1 MRGRK
6 RIISIIA
13 VLSVM
18 LVFSGVFASGVIDVS
33 KLSLLGGGTA
43 EPPVEPLSPGPGS
56 IKLFVDSG
64 TYFPSHPVPRYRN
77 GTYLNRL
84 KTVGQTV
91 KFHINISSEIGP
103 GKNISLFAWQ
113 LNVTWDPTILSAKRI
128 FPGEF
133 LNRTASPDKT
143 AADRLRAIG
152 KPWVMNKTDNAKGY
166 SAFSDSILRN
176 YPGINGSG
184 RLATIEFLVVGYGST
199 DISISLTG
207 THRTKLLDRGKADI
221 TPSSVDIFNGYF
233 RNKWP
238 GDVSVESGER
248 VIDFDDLQSVI
259 YWYTY
264 PAGDLKALYGYN
276 RECDF
281 EGQFNGIVDFDDLQV
296 VIYWYTYPKG
306 DLNPDP

>member
-6 RIISIIA
+6 RIISLIA
-13 VLSVM
+13 VLSVI
-18 LVFSGVFASGVIDVS
+18 LIVSGVFASGVIDVS
-33 KLSLLGGGTA
+33 KLSLLGG
-43 EPPVEPLSPGPGS
+43 EVEPLSPGPGD

-64 TYFPSHPVPRYRN
+64 IRYPSHPVPRYRN
-77 GTYLNRL
+77 GTYLDYT

-91 KFHINISSEIGP
+91 RFHINISSEIGP
-103 GKNISLFAWQ
+103 GKNISLFAWH
-113 LNVTWDPTILSAKRI
+113 LNITWDSSILSAKRI

-152 KPWVMNKTDNAKGY
+152 KPWVMNKTDNTKGY
-166 SAFSDSILRN
+166 SAFADSILRN

-184 RLATIEFLVVGYGST
+184 RLATIEFTVVGYGST

-207 THRTKLLDRGKADI
+207 GTHPTKLLNRGKADI
-221 TPSSVDIFNGYF
+221 TPSSSADIFNGYF

-248 VIDFDDLQSVI
+248 IIDFDDFSLVI

-264 PAGDLKALYGYN
+264 PAGDLTALYGYN

-281 EGQFNGIVDFDDLQV
+281 EGDFDGTVDFDDFSL